1 VGAPVAIPAARFA
14 YTRDRNF
21 SAGGPFA
28 VTLVERLNAYERLM
42 RLDKPIGT
50 LLLLW
55 PALWGLWFAA
65 YGLPDL
71 PILMIFVVGTVLV
84 RSAGCIVN
92 DFADRDF
99 DPYVERTRTRPLAA
113 RLIAPWEALVLAAVL
128 FLAAFVLVL
137 QLNRLTILLAFVAL
151 ALTVIYPFL
160 KRGFSFPQAWLGIA
174 FGFSIPMAYAA
185 QYGKLVPVAW
195 VLMIANMF
203 WAVAYDT
210 EYAMV
215 DREDDKRIGLKSSA
229 ILLGKHDVAAVMV
242 SHVIFLALMTV
253 IGWWQFMGVLYY
265 AGLAVAA
272 VLVGYQYQLI
282 RTRERDHCFKAF
294 LNNNWIGC
302 VIFLGLAADLHFR
315 IRFW

>member
-1 VGAPVAIPAARFA
+1 
-14 YTRDRNF
+14 
-21 SAGGPFA
+21 

-42 RLDKPIGT
+42 RLDKPIGI

-55 PALWGLWFAA
+55 PALWGLWLAA
-65 YGLPDL
+65 YGIPDL
-71 PILMIFVVGTVLV
+71 PILMIFLTGTVLV

-113 RLIAPWEALVLAAVL
+113 RLVTPREALTLAAAL
-128 FLAAFVLVL
+128 FLTAFLLVL
-137 QLNRLTILLAFVAL
+137 QLNPLTIVLAFVAL

-185 QYGKLVPVAW
+185 QYGKLLPVAW

-203 WAVAYDT
+203 WAIAYDT

-215 DREDDKRIGLKSSA
+215 DREDDRRIGLKSSA
-229 ILLGKHDVAAVMV
+229 ILLGRYDVAGVLA
-242 SHVIFLALMTV
+242 SHAIFLVMMAA
-253 IGWWQFMGVLYY
+253 IGWWQLLGVLYY
-265 AGLAVAA
+265 AGLVIAA
-272 VLVGYQYQLI
+272 VLVYHQYRLI
-282 RTRERDHCFKAF
+282 RARDRDGCFKAF
-294 LNNNWIGC
+294 LNNNWVGFA
-302 VIFLGLAADLHFR
+302 IFLGLAADLHFR
-315 IRFW
+315 LRFR